1 MPAWL
6 TVKPLLIALAALVA
20 TVAVQQVRVSRAHT
34 ATAEVRAQLADVRA
48 SIAEQ
53 REQFEREARATEQRQ
68 REALAGVAAD
78 YQQRMTDA
86 RATSDR
92 VVAELRAGTERLR
105 DHWQG
110 CLATADLSGAASSAA
125 GIDDGAELRRQGAG
139 DLVSVAA
146 ECDAQVIGLQSAIRV
161 MQGAGQ

>member
-6 TVKPLLIALAALVA
+6 TVKPLLIALAALLA
-20 TVAVQQVRVSRAHT
+20 LVAVQQVRVSRAHT

-78 YQQRMTDA
+78 YEQRMTDA
-86 RATSDR
+86 RKTADTVAAGLRAGNQRLQDHWAGCRATTALPGTADAAAELAR
-92 VVAELRAGTERLR
+92 YAELRSASAGRVIAV
-105 DHWQG
+105 G
-110 CLATADLSGAASSAA
+110 S
-125 GIDDGAELRRQGAG
+125 
-139 DLVSVAA
+139 
-146 ECDAQVIGLQSAIRV
+146 ECDASVSRLQSAIRV